1 MFSEFETLM
10 DPSRNHRVYRSTLTK
25 LTPPIILFMPLLLKG
40 FIWDIYRLLFC
51 NFYLDLTFTH
61 EGNKTYVIE
70 GLVSFEKM
78 VKIIFHYSSLNRLFF
93 PYLENVITYNAYIKN
108 MS

>member
-40 FIWDIYRLLFC
+40 LLEISYGLFFSIFD
-51 NFYLDLTFTH
+51 FYLDLTFTH
-61 EGNKTYVIE
+61 EGNKTYLVE
-70 GLVSFEKM
+70 GLVNFEKM
-78 VKIIFHYSSLNRLFF
+78 VKIIFQLIINRLVFF
-93 PYLENVITYNAYIKN
+93 LFRECYHIQCVH
-108 MS
+108 